1 MSAIGLAGPAGL
13 PTRARVA
20 VRPSGTEPK
29 VKLYLEVVSPGPL
42 PPAEVAAVRAHC
54 RGRLD
59 SLGDAAR
66 RWFDQS

>member
-1 MSAIGLAGPAGL
+1 AGPAGPAGL

-42 PPAEVAAVRAHC
+42 PPAEVAAVR
-54 RGRLD
+54 
-59 SLGDAAR
+59 
-66 RWFDQS
+66 